1 MAHTPL
7 TFRPHHVLCTLG
19 FEGKGYSPAFVAN
32 YASIKKAL
40 TPTTR
45 IQIRD
50 GLDHICQACPH
61 QRGDTCA
68 KESLIQALDTRHRH
82 ALQLQNTCYP
92 WQTLVNKVVTHIQP
106 HHLDRLCQG
115 CTWLALGVCKG
126 AVQRLQAEKQDLQ
139 HAQPAQ
145 SSTPRSRH
153 TPLRS
158 RAVR

>member
-32 YASIKKAL
+32 YASIKTAL
-40 TPTTR
+40 TPTTP

-61 QRGDTCA
+61 QKGDTCA

-92 WQTLVNKVVTHIQP
+92 WQALVNKVAAHIQP
-106 HHLDRLCQG
+106 HHLDQLCQG
-115 CTWLALGVCKG
+115 CTWLALGVCKV
-126 AVQRLQAEKQDLQ
+126 AVQRLKDQRLQDQ
-139 HAQPAQ
+139 KNHPKHQQFA
-145 SSTPRSRH
+145 
-153 TPLRS
+153 
-158 RAVR
+158 